1 MCLRVDVAGYSD
13 GKSIHVS
20 VYLYL
25 MKGPNNDDLEWS
37 DLWPIRGKFMIELLN
52 QLNDSDHYAHIVL
65 FTTYTS
71 GNFANR
77 VVIKRVTEPLV
88 DGDITSSYLTTFY

>member
-1 MCLRVDVAGYSD
+1 
-13 GKSIHVS
+13 
-20 VYLYL
+20 
-25 MKGPNNDDLEWS
+25 
-37 DLWPIRGKFMIELLN
+37 MIGLLD
-52 QLNDSDHYAHIVL
+52 QLNDSDHYARIVL
-65 FTTYTS
+65 FSRYTS